1 MRDMNTTKPLPQSS
15 RNFQKIIPC
24 AVFVFVTL
32 PVIAFAATS
41 LVPCGNPAS
50 NGNPAQPAC
59 DFNALATLVNNII
72 NWFLAISVSVA
83 AITIAIAGG
92 TILFNPDNA
101 AKRTEALEM
110 LKKTIYGII
119 IILVAWLVI
128 HTVIAALTNTPKS
141 GSGVGPLKFLGN

>member
-1 MRDMNTTKPLPQSS
+1 M
-15 RNFQKIIPC
+15 
-24 AVFVFVTL
+24 
-32 PVIAFAATS
+32 
-41 LVPCGNPAS
+41 
-50 NGNPAQPAC
+50 
-59 DFNALATLVNNII
+59 
-72 NWFLAISVSVA
+72 A

>member
-1 MRDMNTTKPLPQSS
+1 MNNTKSLLGPK
-15 RNFQKIIPC
+15 NFQRIIPC

-83 AITIAIAGG
+83 AITFAIAGAK
-92 TILFNPDNA
+92 ILFNPEKEAERTA
-101 AKRTEALEM
+101 AKDM
-110 LKKTIYGII
+110 FVKTAIGLV

-128 HTVIAALTNTPKS
+128 HTVIAALTNNPS
-141 GSGVGPLKFLGN
+141 SGVGPLKFLGN